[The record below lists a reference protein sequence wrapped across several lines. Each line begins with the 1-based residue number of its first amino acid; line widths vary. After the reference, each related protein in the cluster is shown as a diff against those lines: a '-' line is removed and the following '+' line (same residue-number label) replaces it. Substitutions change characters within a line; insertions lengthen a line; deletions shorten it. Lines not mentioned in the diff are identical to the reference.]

1 MDPLYQ
7 QTHKQVHEIQSHMER
22 LETSDKESLHLV
34 ENEIQARID
43 QIFSSLERL
52 EILSSKEPPN
62 KRQNAKLR
70 VDQLKYDVQH
80 LQTALRNFQHRRY
93 TREQQERQR
102 EELLARTFTTN
113 DSDTTIPMDESLQF
127 NSSLQKVHH
136 GMDDLIGGG
145 HSILEGL
152 RAQRMTLK
160 GTQKKILDIA
170 NMLGLSNTVM
180 RLIEKRA
187 FQDKYFM
194 IAPWRGKPRPLK
206 KLCSWEP
213 SDHPTLIWGRKGKRK
228 CLKWFCPHSLCSL
241 SEESEDIS
249 LGDKKAQT
257 LVALSCTG
265 TGLEVE

>member
-1 MDPLYQ
+1 MEPLYQ
-7 QTHKQVHEIQSHMER
+7 QTHKQVHEVQSHMGR
-22 LETSDKESLHLV
+22 LETSDRQSLHLV
-34 ENEIQARID
+34 ENELQGRID
-43 QIFSSLERL
+43 QIFNSLERL
-52 EILSSKEPPN
+52 EVLSNKEPPN

-93 TREQQERQR
+93 AREQQERQR
-102 EELLARTFTTN
+102 EELLAQTFTTN
-113 DSDTTIPMDESLQF
+113 VSQDCAATAIPMDETLQL
-127 NSSLQKVHH
+127 NSSLQKAHH

-152 RAQRMTLK
+152 RAQRLTLK

-194 IAPWRGKPRPLK
+194 VGGML
-206 KLCSWEP
+206 LTC
-213 SDHPTLIWGRKGKRK
+213 LIMV
-228 CLKWFCPHSLCSL
+228 
-241 SEESEDIS
+241 
-249 LGDKKAQT
+249 
-257 LVALSCTG
+257 LVVHYLT
-265 TGLEVE
+265 

>member
-1 MDPLYQ
+1 GPWGRVPRKPERDPAGPA
-7 QTHKQVHEIQSHMER
+7 TWSRCTSKRTSPRDPVSHGTPGDGR
-22 LETSDKESLHLV
+22 
-34 ENEIQARID
+34 QAVCA
-43 QIFSSLERL
+43 
-52 EILSSKEPPN
+52 P
-62 KRQNAKLR
+62 R

-80 LQTALRNFQHRRY
+80 LQTALRNFQQRRY

-102 EELLARTFTTN
+102 EELLSRTFTTN

-127 NSSLQKVHH
+127 NSSLQKIHH

-152 RAQRMTLK
+152 RAQRLTLK

-194 IAPWRGKPRPLK
+194 IGGMLLTCVVMFLAVQYL
-206 KLCSWEP
+206 
-213 SDHPTLIWGRKGKRK
+213 T
-228 CLKWFCPHSLCSL
+228 
-241 SEESEDIS
+241 
-249 LGDKKAQT
+249 
-257 LVALSCTG
+257 
-265 TGLEVE
+265 

>member
-1 MDPLYQ
+1 WGRGDVFRGSRSGTRRARQHGAAVPANAQAGPRDP
-7 QTHKQVHEIQSHMER
+7 VSHGTPGDGR
-22 LETSDKESLHLV
+22 
-34 ENEIQARID
+34 QAVCA
-43 QIFSSLERL
+43 
-52 EILSSKEPPN
+52 P
-62 KRQNAKLR
+62 R

-80 LQTALRNFQHRRY
+80 LQTALRNFQQRRY

-102 EELLARTFTTN
+102 EELLSRTFTTN

-127 NSSLQKVHH
+127 NSSLQKIHH

-152 RAQRMTLK
+152 RAQRLTLK

-194 IAPWRGKPRPLK
+194 IGGMLLTCVVMFLAVQYL
-206 KLCSWEP
+206 
-213 SDHPTLIWGRKGKRK
+213 T
-228 CLKWFCPHSLCSL
+228 
-241 SEESEDIS
+241 
-249 LGDKKAQT
+249 
-257 LVALSCTG
+257 
-265 TGLEVE
+265 